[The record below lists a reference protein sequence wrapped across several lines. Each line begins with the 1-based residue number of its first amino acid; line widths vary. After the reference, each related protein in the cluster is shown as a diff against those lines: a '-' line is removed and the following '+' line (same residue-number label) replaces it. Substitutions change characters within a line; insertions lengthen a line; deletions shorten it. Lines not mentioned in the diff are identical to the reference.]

1 MEAQGTVST
10 LADRLCDVEP
20 QYRAGIVAIP
30 DSAQRDVLRQL
41 AKGPVW
47 DGNLCSKS
55 GRSELCRR
63 GWAFAFQ
70 GWNFISLDGIA
81 VVDALRGIGKFLKD

>member
-1 MEAQGTVST
+1 METPAKANTFVN
-10 LADRLCDVEP
+10 RLLDVEP

-30 DSAQRDVLRQL
+30 DSGERDVLRQL

-63 GWAFAFQ
+63 GWAFSFQ
-70 GWNFISLDGIA
+70 GWNFISLDGVA
-81 VVDALRGIGKFLKD
+81 VVDALWGIKNFLTA

>member
-1 MEAQGTVST
+1 METQGSIRT
-10 LADRLCDVEP
+10 LLTTLIDAPPEN
-20 QYRAGIVAIP
+20 RAAIVAIP

-63 GWAFAFQ
+63 GWAFSHQ
-70 GWNFISLDGIA
+70 GWNFISNEGIA
-81 VVDALRGIGKFLKD
+81 VVDALWGIDTFLRA